1 MKKITTLFILIMN
14 VFLAIAQQ
22 QGNVL
27 LKWTNKKQYTYGKK
41 SYVIPQFDAENFQF
55 DAYSKTVNF
64 SLTIKLNNPAG
75 DNSLQI
81 TNLIFESI
89 SESNLSDLSIK
100 NIPTS
105 FNYTFK
111 NKVARDQYFGR
122 LTITPIIKEG
132 NSFKK
137 LVSFTYTISESA
149 SRTQL
154 PPNVVNGI
162 ENSVLSSGNWYRFY
176 VQKSGVFKL
185 SKTFLSSL
193 GLDTNVDPR
202 KIKIYGN
209 GGRML
214 PLLNS
219 EDYPMDLSE
228 NAIQFVGENDGI
240 FDSQDYI
247 LFYAEGMDK
256 WNNDYKS
263 TLNIYADKSYYYV
276 TAQGGE
282 GKRIA
287 DMAQPA
293 GAATTTITD
302 FDDFQYHE
310 IDEVNVERLG
320 RIWFGESFSVNN
332 IQEFKF
338 KFPNLVSSLPIT
350 VQTHVAAVTSATNN
364 FKIEADAQ
372 LIGTISM
379 VPGANAEVLIL
390 ERTLSN
396 SVNATSDDITVKI
409 TYDNG
414 GVPNSKGYLDY
425 INIKAKRNL
434 KGYGKQFP
442 FQFNQASSL
451 IGIGE
456 YQITNASSISQV
468 WDVTDI
474 YNVTK
479 AESTTQTSLFFKSN
493 LGEIRKYIAVDIS
506 DYYSPSK
513 DSKSKVDN
521 QNLKVTIFN
530 NAQGQ
535 FQDIDYLI
543 ITPKLLNTQAEKLA
557 AFHRNYS
564 SLNVKVVNL
573 ETIYPEFSSGKQD
586 IGAIR
591 NFVKYVYS
599 NASSIDKRVKYL
611 NIFGDASFDFKDRI
625 PNNTNLVPIYQA
637 LNSYTEGEASFASDD
652 FFGMMDSDE
661 GRLDF
666 GNSPTNGN
674 MNFSYDFGGIDIAVG
689 RMIVS
694 STQQA
699 DEMVN
704 KIIEYHDIK
713 SYGSWRN
720 NYVAISDD
728 PSSPADPFHGAD
740 RYLQYYQNRLSDRIW
755 AEKPFINVK
764 KILMD
769 AYQQE
774 TSSGGKRYPKAREEI
789 FAAFEKGALVFNYL
803 GHGGEDGL
811 SEERIWE
818 KADGQNL
825 GNRYKYPLFIT
836 ITCDFSRFDNPYRP
850 TAGEYTYWNPKGG
863 AISMITTI
871 RSIGQGP
878 AQNFNDILSRY
889 LFSYGSNNYTTIAE
903 SLRVAKNTYPNS
915 STNVVFYL
923 GDPALM
929 LALPKPKVVLTK
941 VNNVPITGPID
952 DLKSLDYVTLTGE
965 VRDENDNPLPNYNGD
980 LSVNIFDKN
989 INRETLR
996 NDNDDAVINDSPLVT
1011 APTLPFVTLGETIF
1025 RGNASVTNGN
1035 FEFGFVVPRDI
1046 RIPIGNGRISF
1057 YTKRNQLLF
1066 DKTGFNT
1073 DIKIGGIN
1081 TNAVA
1086 DNTGPRVK
1094 LYMNDETFVN
1104 GGITNSSPFFLA
1116 VLEDENGINTAS
1128 GIGHDIIGILDGDE
1142 TKPYIMNDYYQTELN
1157 DYTKG
1162 RVYFPY
1168 RNLAPGLHTITFK
1181 AYDVYN
1187 NSITAEI
1194 QFIVVGDESV
1204 TLSNVLNYP
1213 NPFVSYTE
1221 FWFSHN
1227 RPFEPLEVQ
1236 VQVMTITGKIVWTK
1250 NQTVITDG
1258 FLSRDIVWDGKDDF
1272 GDRIG
1277 KGVYVYKLTVKSTLS
1292 NKKAEKIEKL
1302 VIL

>member
-1 MKKITTLFILIMN
+1 MKKIFTICILITN
-14 VFLAIAQQ
+14 AFLAISQQ
-22 QGNVL
+22 QGNIL
-27 LKWTNKKQYTYGKK
+27 LKWTDKKQYSYGKN

-64 SLTIKLNNPAG
+64 LLTIKLNSALN
-75 DNSLQI
+75 DNSLRI
-81 TNLIFESI
+81 TNPVFESI
-89 SESNLSDLSIK
+89 GESELGEIALKSI
-100 NIPTS
+100 PST

-111 NKVARDQYFGR
+111 SNIARDQYFG
-122 LTITPIIKEG
+122 TIKITPIIKEG

-137 LVSFTYTISESA
+137 LVSFSYSIQENA
-149 SRTQL
+149 PKTQQ

-176 VQKSGVFKL
+176 VQKSGVFKI
-185 SKTFLSSL
+185 SKSFLSSL

-219 EDYPMDLSE
+219 VDYPMDLTE
-228 NAIQFVGENDGI
+228 NAIQFIGENDGV

-263 TLNIYADKSYYYV
+263 TLNIYADRSYYYV
-276 TAQGGE
+276 TTQGGT
-282 GKRIA
+282 GKRIT
-287 DMAQPA
+287 DMTQPS
-293 GAATTTITD
+293 GTVTTSITE
-302 FDDFQYHE
+302 FDDSQYHE

-332 IQEFKF
+332 NQEFKF
-338 KFPNLVSSLPIT
+338 NFPNLVNSQPII
-350 VQTHVAAVTSATNN
+350 VQTHVAAVTSASNN
-364 FKIEADAQ
+364 FKIEANSQ
-372 LIGTISM
+372 LVGNIALT
-379 VPGANAEVLIL
+379 PGANAEVVIL
-390 ERTLSN
+390 ERTLTN
-396 SVNATSDDITVKI
+396 SVTVTSDDITVKI
-409 TYDNG
+409 GYDNG

-442 FQFNQASSL
+442 FQLDQASSL

-479 AESTTQTSLFFKSN
+479 VDNTSQASFTFKYS
-493 LGEIRKYIAVDIS
+493 LGEVRKYVAVDIS
-506 DYYSPSK
+506 DYYAPSK
-513 DSKSKVDN
+513 ESKSKVDN
-521 QNLKVTIFN
+521 QNLKGTIFN

-535 FQDIDYLI
+535 FKDIDYLI
-543 ITPKLLNTQAEKLA
+543 ITPKLLNAQAEKLA

-591 NFVKYVYS
+591 NFVKYVYT
-599 NASSIDKRVKYL
+599 NASSVDKRVKYL
-611 NIFGDASFDFKDRI
+611 NIFGDTSFDFKDRI

-652 FFGMMDSDE
+652 FFGMMDPDE

-674 MNFSYDFGGIDIAVG
+674 MSFSYDFGGIDIAVG

-704 KIIEYHDIK
+704 KVIEYHDIK

-740 RYLQYYQNRLSDRIW
+740 RYLQYYQNRLADKIW
-755 AEKPFINVK
+755 AEKPFMNIK

-769 AYQQE
+769 SYQQE

-878 AQNFNDILSRY
+878 AQNFNDILARY
-889 LFSYGSNNYTTIAE
+889 LFSYGSNTYTTIAE

-929 LALPKPKVVLTK
+929 LAIPKPKVVLTK
-941 VNNVPITGPID
+941 VNNAPITGPID

-996 NDNDDAVINDSPLVT
+996 NDNDDAVINDSPLLT
-1011 APTLPFVTLGETIF
+1011 ASTLPFVTLGETIF

-1046 RIPIGNGRISF
+1046 RIPVGNGRISF
-1057 YTKRNQLLF
+1057 YAKRNQILL
-1066 DKTGFNT
+1066 DKTGYNT

-1086 DNTGPRVK
+1086 DNTGPKVK

-1116 VLEDENGINTAS
+1116 VLEDEHGINTAS

-1142 TKPYIMNDYYQTELN
+1142 TKPYIMNDYYQTELD

-1168 RNLAPGLHTITFK
+1168 KNLAPGLHTITFK

-1204 TLSNVLNYP
+1204 TLSHVLNYP

-1227 RPFEPLEVQ
+1227 KPFEPLEVQ

-1250 NQTVITDG
+1250 NQTVTTDG
-1258 FLSRDIVWDGKDDF
+1258 FLSREITWDGKDDF